1 MGSYTCAHTLRTT
14 QSHRG
19 KETVPLVSRG
29 SEKPSNLRTTLRAD
43 GPTLLDTH
51 SRNPST
57 YGESEDGKSDN
68 PELQTGLIMEKTGI
82 FTNHSYTVASEGL
95 MEGVFALGRTRMG
108 AKNCPGQA
116 ESKPLGY

>member
-1 MGSYTCAHTLRTT
+1 M
-14 QSHRG
+14 
-19 KETVPLVSRG
+19 SRG
-29 SEKPSNLRTTLRAD
+29 SEKPSNLRATLRTD

-57 YGESEDGKSDN
+57 YGKSVDRKSNN

-82 FTNHSYTVASEGL
+82 FTNHSYTVAAEGL
-95 MEGVFALGRTRMG
+95 MEGVYALGRTRMG

-116 ESKPLGY
+116 ESKPPGY